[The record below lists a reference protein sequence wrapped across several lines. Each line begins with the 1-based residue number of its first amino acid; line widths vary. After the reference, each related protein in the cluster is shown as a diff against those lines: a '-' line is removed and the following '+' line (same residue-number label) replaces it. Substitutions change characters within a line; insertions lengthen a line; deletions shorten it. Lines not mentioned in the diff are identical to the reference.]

1 MQKVSNVLL
10 KGVDAIIVNP
20 VDNGLMFQ
28 KSDQA
33 TAIICDSDLVN
44 RRPQAELS
52 RRLAYVG
59 SDSILNYRLQM
70 EALAKY
76 LQNKGNVAIL
86 LGDLANESTRDRTK
100 GVEEVKDV
108 SIGVS
113 MALFDDNFLTILRT
127 SMQKEMKKDGVKS
140 QIEDAKGDVSQQLQ
154 QVQNFI
160 GQGVDAIIVNPVDTN
175 AVKPI
180 MDQATKAGI
189 PLVFVNRRPQAELTD
204 KMAYVGS
211 DSILAGRLQ
220 MEALAKA
227 MNGKGNVAILLGD
240 LANESTRDRTKG
252 VEEVVAKYPNIKI
265 VQKQTAKF
273 TRNDAVDVVSNWMT
287 SGEDIQAIASNNDE
301 MAIGALQALG
311 KNPNHIL
318 IAGVDGTPDALQMLK
333 SGKMIATIF
342 QDAKGQGEGA
352 VDAAIKLANGE
363 KVEKII
369 DVPYQLITKENMAE
383 FTNRNQ
389 K

>member
-1 MQKVSNVLL
+1 ML

>member
-1 MQKVSNVLL
+1 
-10 KGVDAIIVNP
+10 
-20 VDNGLMFQ
+20 
-28 KSDQA
+28 
-33 TAIICDSDLVN
+33 
-44 RRPQAELS
+44 
-52 RRLAYVG
+52 
-59 SDSILNYRLQM
+59 
-70 EALAKY
+70 
-76 LQNKGNVAIL
+76 
-86 LGDLANESTRDRTK
+86 
-100 GVEEVKDV
+100 
-108 SIGVS
+108 
-113 MALFDDNFLTILRT
+113 
-127 SMQKEMKKDGVKS
+127 VKS
-140 QIEDAKGDVSQQLQ
+140 QVEDAKGDVAQQLQ

-180 MDQATKAGI
+180 IDQATKAGI
-189 PLVFVNRRPQAELTD
+189 PLVFVNRRPQVPLTD

-211 DSILAGRLQ
+211 DSVLAGRLQ

-273 TRNDAVDVVSNWMT
+273 MRNDAVDVVSNWMT

-311 KNPNHIL
+311 SNPKHIL

-333 SGKMIATIF
+333 NGKMIATIF
-342 QDAKGQGEGA
+342 QDAKGQGKGRWMRPSNWRTGKKSKKSS
-352 VDAAIKLANGE
+352 ISL
-363 KVEKII
+363 
-369 DVPYQLITKENMAE
+369 TS
-383 FTNRNQ
+383 
-389 K
+389 

>member
-1 MQKVSNVLL
+1 MNIKKTIVASLL
-10 KGVDAIIVNP
+10 ACMLPAVVMA
-20 VDNGLMFQ
+20 
-28 KSDQA
+28 
-33 TAIICDSDLVN
+33 
-44 RRPQAELS
+44 
-52 RRLAYVG
+52 
-59 SDSILNYRLQM
+59 
-70 EALAKY
+70 
-76 LQNKGNVAIL
+76 
-86 LGDLANESTRDRTK
+86 
-100 GVEEVKDV
+100 KDV

-127 SMQKEMKKDGVKS
+127 SMQKRDEKKMALNRRS
-140 QIEDAKGDVSQQLQ
+140 RTRKGMSPSSCSRCRT
-154 QVQNFI
+154 FI

>member
-1 MQKVSNVLL
+1 MNIKKTIVASLL
-10 KGVDAIIVNP
+10 ACMLPAVVMA
-20 VDNGLMFQ
+20 
-28 KSDQA
+28 
-33 TAIICDSDLVN
+33 
-44 RRPQAELS
+44 
-52 RRLAYVG
+52 
-59 SDSILNYRLQM
+59 
-70 EALAKY
+70 
-76 LQNKGNVAIL
+76 
-86 LGDLANESTRDRTK
+86 
-100 GVEEVKDV
+100 KDV

-127 SMQKEMKKDGVKS
+127 SMQKEMKKMALNRRS
-140 QIEDAKGDVSQQLQ
+140 RTRKGMSPSSCSRYRTLSA
-154 QVQNFI
+154 
-160 GQGVDAIIVNPVDTN
+160 GVDAIIVNPVDTN

-342 QDAKGQGEGA
+342 QMRKA
-352 VDAAIKLANGE
+352 VVKA
-363 KVEKII
+363 
-369 DVPYQLITKENMAE
+369 Q
-383 FTNRNQ
+383 
-389 K
+389 

>member
-1 MQKVSNVLL
+1 MNIKRTIVASLL
-10 KGVDAIIVNP
+10 ACMLP
-20 VDNGLMFQ
+20 AAAM
-28 KSDQA
+28 
-33 TAIICDSDLVN
+33 
-44 RRPQAELS
+44 
-52 RRLAYVG
+52 
-59 SDSILNYRLQM
+59 
-70 EALAKY
+70 AKDI
-76 LQNKGNVAIL
+76 QV
-86 LGDLANESTRDRTK
+86 
-100 GVEEVKDV
+100 
-108 SIGVS
+108 GVS
-113 MALFDDNFLTILRT
+113 MALFDDNFLTIVRT
-127 SMQKEMKKDGVKS
+127 SIQKEMQKEGVKG

-180 MDQATKAGI
+180 MDQAEKANVA
-189 PLVFVNRRPQAELTD
+189 LVFVNRRPQAELTD

-211 DSILAGRLQ
+211 DSELAGRLQ

-240 LANESTRDRTKG
+240 LANEATRDRTKG
-252 VEEVVAKYPNIKI
+252 VEAVVAKYPGIKV

-273 TRNDAVDVVSNWMT
+273 MRNDAVDVVSNWMT
-287 SGEDIQAIASNNDE
+287 AGDDIQAIASNNDE

-311 KNPNHIL
+311 KNPNKIL

-333 SGKMIATIF
+333 NGKIVATVF

-352 VDAAIKLANGE
+352 VQTAVKLAKGE
-363 KVEKII
+363 KVQKVVDI
-369 DVPYQLITKENMAE
+369 PYQLITKDNME
-383 FTNRNQ
+383 QFVNRNQ

>member
-1 MQKVSNVLL
+1 MKFKKALVTSLL
-10 KGVDAIIVNP
+10 ACMLPAAV
-20 VDNGLMFQ
+20 M
-28 KSDQA
+28 
-33 TAIICDSDLVN
+33 
-44 RRPQAELS
+44 
-52 RRLAYVG
+52 
-59 SDSILNYRLQM
+59 
-70 EALAKY
+70 AKDIQ
-76 LQNKGNVAIL
+76 L
-86 LGDLANESTRDRTK
+86 
-100 GVEEVKDV
+100 
-108 SIGVS
+108 GVS

-127 SMQKEMKKDGVKS
+127 AMQKEMQKDNIKGQV
-140 QIEDAKGDVSQQLQ
+140 EDAKGDVAQQLQ

-180 MDQATKAGI
+180 MDAATKAGI
-189 PLVFVNRRPQAELTD
+189 PLVFVNRKPAGQLTD

-211 DSILAGRLQ
+211 DSELAGRLQ

-227 MNGKGNVAILLGD
+227 MNGKGNVAILMGD

-252 VEEVVAKYPNIKI
+252 VEAVVAKYPGIKV

-287 SGEDIQAIASNNDE
+287 AGDDIQAIASNNDE

-333 SGKMIATIF
+333 NGKMVATVF

-352 VDAAIKLANGE
+352 VQTAVKLANGE

-369 DVPYQLITKENMAE
+369 NIPYQLITKDNMAQFE
-383 FTNRNQ
+383 NRNQ